1 MRIYSMTAT
10 FGKLEHETLTLKPG
24 LNIIEAPNEWGK
36 STWCAFLLAMLYGLD
51 TRAKTTKSTLADK
64 ERYAP
69 WSGSPMSGRIDLN
82 WQGRDITIERKT
94 GRRIPLGE
102 FRAYE
107 TKTGLPVPELT
118 AANCGQQLLG
128 VEQTVFR
135 RAGFI
140 RFSDL
145 PVTQDEALRRR
156 LNALVTTGDES
167 GAADRLSKDLK
178 ELKNRIRYN
187 RSGLLPQAESQL
199 EEVEGKL
206 QELEHLTQQSRK
218 LRQRL
223 DEQKQ
228 WQLQLENH
236 RKALQYTA
244 SQLDARRIAAA
255 RDAREAGLQRL
266 TELEH
271 TVADLPA
278 PETVQR
284 NAQALEAG
292 IARERELQM
301 ELHMLSQ
308 PPVPPTE
315 AAPFRGLSGE
325 QAVQQV
331 QNDTS
336 AYGQCK
342 KKLLPVPWLVGLVL
356 SLAAAIAVYFL
367 TAPFWLPIPGGLA
380 LLCITMALLQR
391 NRQQRRL
398 HHFVHRYGSPD
409 PGDWL
414 ASAREHGAALEA
426 YQKALRTDRNS
437 RSELEQQLKDLRK
450 QLDSLCRRK
459 SPDYVLALWKQAL
472 RHWDAY
478 HKAQEDQT
486 RLERHLHDLQAMAR
500 TAPAPDIPDPL
511 DYSEDQT
518 DILLNDS
525 LLELQRLENRLN
537 QYRGRMEALGELA
550 ELTRKHTEIRD
561 RITQL
566 EETYAALTIAQE
578 TLLEAR
584 QELQRRFAP
593 RIAKRAQ
600 VLLGQLTQGRYQRL
614 TLGNDFQLQAA
625 AESEDTLQDAW
636 WRSDGTVDQLYLA
649 LRLAVAGELTPDV
662 PLILDDALV
671 RFDDRR
677 AKAALD
683 ILQQEAESRQVLL
696 FTCQSRES
704 ALLSNQ

>member
-199 EEVEGKL
+199 EEVEGTL

-236 RKALQYTA
+236 KKSLQYTA

-271 TVADLPA
+271 VTANLPSRETAENQLRQLRAFQEEWHAVQTEAWLLPEHSQAPKMPEPFQNKTLAQAEDMLGADLRRYECLTRTKPWLLWLIFGGA
-278 PETVQR
+278 LLILAALAAAVWGLVSLCLALPGLVLMVLGLHHRQKWRAE
-284 NAQALEAG
+284 AAALEKQYGSKETAHW
-292 IARERELQM
+292 IRILTDAKAAQERYASAARER
-301 ELHMLSQ
+301 
-308 PPVPPTE
+308 
-315 AAPFRGLSGE
+315 
-325 QAVQQV
+325 
-331 QNDTS
+331 
-336 AYGQCK
+336 
-342 KKLLPVPWLVGLVL
+342 
-356 SLAAAIAVYFL
+356 I
-367 TAPFWLPIPGGLA
+367 
-380 LLCITMALLQR
+380 
-391 NRQQRRL
+391 
-398 HHFVHRYGSPD
+398 
-409 PGDWL
+409 
-414 ASAREHGAALEA
+414 
-426 YQKALRTDRNS
+426 ALRSDLHARLA
-437 RSELEQQLKDLRK
+437 RLEEKRTALCGEKHPEQIMAYLQQTIRQWEEYHD
-450 QLDSLCRRK
+450 
-459 SPDYVLALWKQAL
+459 AL
-472 RHWDAY
+472 R
-478 HKAQEDQT
+478 DQA
-486 RLERHLHDLQAMAR
+486 RLDRHLQDLQTMAR

-518 DILLNDS
+518 NILLNDS
-525 LLELQRLENRLN
+525 LLESQRLENRLN

-550 ELTRKHTEIRD
+550 ALTRKHTEIRD

-566 EETYAALTIAQE
+566 EETYATLTIAQE

-614 TLGNDFQLQAA
+614 TLGNDFQLRAA